1 MTTSDTVDTL
11 ETALAVV
18 PTPVA
23 GVSRAESAQP
33 EKQAAAKPK
42 QKTKPEVK
50 IDVQPVLQKL
60 FELYPHLF
68 GNTFLPLKLGTYQDL
83 MAAHPEVFTKD
94 SLKAALGFHSRSTRY
109 LQCVAAGNQ
118 RHDLQGNAVEDVS
131 PEHIYLALLELFRR
145 RVLSNNK
152 SRTKL
157 DLRPIFRKQLIAAF
171 EASGLS
177 RQEYQLRVQTNE
189 AEATAL
195 LEEALAEYDAKFAK
209 QTALKR
215 AFEASGKTPAEF
227 AEMYGLDEHDV
238 IVTLDRQ

>member
-1 MTTSDTVDTL
+1 MTTSDTV
-11 ETALAVV
+11 ETNEIAA
-18 PTPVA
+18 PIAANT
-23 GVSRAESAQP
+23 SAD
-33 EKQAAAKPK
+33 ASATATAKPK
-42 QKTKPEVK
+42 QKPKQETK

-68 GNTFLPLKLGTYQDL
+68 GNSFLPLKLGTYQDL
-83 MAAHPEVFTKD
+83 MAAHPEVFQKD
-94 SLKAALGFHSRSTRY
+94 SLKAALGFHARSTRY

-131 PEHIYLALLELFRR
+131 PEHVYLALLELFRR
-145 RVLSNNK
+145 RVISNAK
-152 SRTKL
+152 ARTKL
-157 DLRPIFRKQLIAAF
+157 DLRPVFRKQLIAAF

-177 RQEYQLRVQTNE
+177 RQDYQLRVQTNE

-215 AFEASGKTPAEF
+215 AFDSSGKKAAEF
-227 AEMYGLDEHDV
+227 AEMYGLDLVEV
-238 IVTLDRQ
+238 EEMLSNK

>member
-1 MTTSDTVDTL
+1 MTTLDTV
-11 ETALAVV
+11 ETIEIA
-18 PTPVA
+18 TPIA
-23 GVSRAESAQP
+23 SAASVQP
-33 EKQAAAKPK
+33 EKQQVTKPKPK
-42 QKTKPEVK
+42 QEAKLD
-50 IDVQPVLQKL
+50 IQPVLQKL

-68 GNTFLPLKLGTYQDL
+68 GNSFLPLKLGTYQDL
-83 MAAHPEVFTKD
+83 MAAQPEVFQKD

-109 LQCVAAGNQ
+109 LQCVTAGNQ

-145 RVLSNNK
+145 RVIGNNK

-157 DLRPIFRKQLIAAF
+157 DLRPMFLKQLIAAF

-177 RQEYQLRVQTNE
+177 RQDYQLRVQTNE

-215 AFEASGKTPAEF
+215 AFEASGKTPTEF
-227 AEMYGLDEHDV
+227 AQMYGLDENDV
-238 IVTLDRQ
+238 IVTLGRQ